1 MRGGF
6 AQRFSEKK
14 KTEEEE
20 EKLNKSSKAA
30 GETLTLSKTILQAH
44 CLQKIG
50 S

>member
-1 MRGGF
+1 MGGGGH
-6 AQRFSEKK
+6 RDSLRK
-14 KTEEEE
+14 KTVEEE
-20 EKLNKSSKAA
+20 EKLNKSSQAA